1 MAEKSL
7 HAVVSGRVQGVF
19 FRDYTRSEAERLG
32 VSGWVRNRSDGSV
45 EVLISGEEHKVDQM
59 VEWLYQ
65 GSPMSKV
72 SSVEIDAVENP
83 GELRGFEIRY

>member
-1 MAEKSL
+1 MAEKCL

-32 VSGWVRNRSDGSV
+32 VSGWVRNRSDGAV

-65 GSPMSKV
+65 GSPMSRV
-72 SSVEIDAVENP
+72 SSVEVDSAESP
-83 GELRGFEIRY
+83 GDLRGFEIRY